1 MEIVSYIQSR
11 LTFTNCLSSFLIV
24 FSVVQLYYSV
34 RCFRA
39 HRMFFKMNKGKKKIH
54 DTKKQSNDNTIC
66 EPGQGNIGITQS
78 SGLDH
83 LSGCPDKRSV
93 AVRV

>member
-1 MEIVSYIQSR
+1 MMTTE
-11 LTFTNCLSSFLIV
+11 
-24 FSVVQLYYSV
+24 
-34 RCFRA
+34 
-39 HRMFFKMNKGKKKIH
+39 K
-54 DTKKQSNDNTIC
+54 NTLDSQQVA
-66 EPGQGNIGITQS
+66 PSLPDNIGITQF

>member
-54 DTKKQSNDNTIC
+54 DRT
-66 EPGQGNIGITQS
+66 TQVY
-78 SGLDH
+78 LDTH
-83 LSGCPDKRSV
+83 LMFLVHWIILRLYPELCFCQPLHV
-93 AVRV
+93 FC